1 MVAPFNGRLVRI
13 LAKFEDAQN
22 GNVNMSIHTG
32 SGLTVSNTAFVEDI
46 TVSMPDEAN
55 AVGVFNTSGSS
66 HYEAGSLIGVGCKPN
81 ANPGR
86 VSMVCIWE
94 YDMTGL

>member
-1 MVAPFNGRLVRI
+1 MAN
-13 LAKFEDAQN
+13 
-22 GNVNMSIHTG
+22 
-32 SGLTVSNTAFVEDI
+32 
-46 TVSMPDEAN
+46 EAN
-55 AVGVFNTSGSS
+55 AVGVFNTTGSS
-66 HYEAGSLIGVGCKPN
+66 HYEAGSLVGVGCKPN